1 MHALTCTHIGEMY
14 YHATFLPS
22 ITLCVY
28 LNTSMSVWL
37 ALSTHRAM
45 SSGEQW
51 QNYIVEAMK
60 SCKQVSFDHLGVA
73 GNSDIFD
80 VTYEAK
86 IQYI

>member
-1 MHALTCTHIGEMY
+1 
-14 YHATFLPS
+14 
-22 ITLCVY
+22 
-28 LNTSMSVWL
+28 MSVCVLTL

-51 QNYIVEAMK
+51 QDYIVEAMK
-60 SCKQVSFDHLGVA
+60 SCKQVSFEHLGSA

-80 VTYEAK
+80 VMRLK